1 MKEKVIIRALEDS
14 VLQEIT
20 DRVSKVGTA
29 LTTPIKADT
38 ALGLEVLF
46 FGGFF

>member
-1 MKEKVIIRALEDS
+1 M
-14 VLQEIT
+14 LQEIT

-29 LTTPIKADT
+29 LTTIKADT

-46 FGGFF
+46 FGVF